1 MRGQPARL
9 GGISLDFAGIPP
21 RIDENFPYNHVQ
33 VGQPGKVGLCGS
45 FRRAALFVNY
55 IISASVNIGG
65 SVNIGCDTC
74 FYIAF
79 NNTLSV
85 VKEFYFKE
93 VLWKNERMLKHF
105 ECLLKWNTGNTETSK
120 RKK

>member
-1 MRGQPARL
+1 MRGEPARL

-93 VLWKNERMLKHF
+93 VL
-105 ECLLKWNTGNTETSK
+105 
-120 RKK
+120 